1 MRIDVYKRQT
11 VHREEV
17 TALDESVPVLVASG
31 PLTEGALAEQIA
43 ALTGSH
49 RLSFF
54 DAVAP
59 IVSAESLDM
68 EKVIMVRKIPRNG
81 KPKMRKSLRRV
92 LRVLTLMRNA
102 IEQIEPCLLYTSRCV

>member
-1 MRIDVYKRQT
+1 MERKTRRLP

-54 DAVAP
+54 AP
-59 IVSAESLDM
+59 WL
-68 EKVIMVRKIPRNG
+68 P
-81 KPKMRKSLRRV
+81 L
-92 LRVLTLMRNA
+92 
-102 IEQIEPCLLYTSRCV
+102 

>member
-1 MRIDVYKRQT
+1 MCFHRRDGMVEKNPNIT

-68 EKVIMVRKIPRNG
+68 ER
-81 KPKMRKSLRRV
+81 SLRRPATGAV
-92 LRVLTLMRNA
+92 KPIT
-102 IEQIEPCLLYTSRCV
+102 